1 MAWFD
6 SAWSHRLEVAVNASG
21 SGSFDVTIT
30 IGSALSRFWDEV
42 LSSGADI
49 RVTYGDG
56 KTVGLVYQL
65 QTWDYAN
72 KSAVIEVQAFS
83 AGTTNAAVHQLHIY
97 CGNAAASSGAGSFT
111 ASSAKVGKVSNAR
124 PRALL
129 PMPGRPQPGEA
140 TPRVIVQKS
149 TNETITLWFDI
160 NPVLASA
167 VRNVGGRNLYEE
179 IAYVTLDVE
188 LGGSSQAAL
197 FDLAFIRF
205 VGRSVRVQVKAGVVN
220 TDYTVLFAI
229 AVATP
234 NEPVN
239 ATTAPVRVE
248 EHRIILRIK
257 DPDET

>member
-111 ASSAKVGKVSNAR
+111 
-124 PRALL
+124 ALL